1 MTTITASGC
10 SVKPPIAR
18 RQIEVKV
25 DGTPIPRAAIARE
38 IQNHPA
44 AKPVDAWL
52 TAARALVVRRLLL
65 DEARRLAI
73 LPSPLT
79 DDEGRRETDEE
90 AQIRTLVEQEVAT
103 PKASEAECRRYY
115 EAHRTRFRTA
125 DLYEVRHILLAAA
138 PSDDAARRSAR
149 GVAADIIAALAVD
162 PAAFA
167 ALAAAHSA
175 CPSGRTGGSLGQIG
189 PGQTVP
195 EFEAALAAIDEG
207 AIVPAPVESR
217 YGLHVVAV
225 DRRIAG
231 RDLPFEL
238 VRDRIAGWL
247 DEKVRRTAIR
257 QYIGLLAGRAR
268 IEGIELAACS
278 SPLAQ

>member
-1 MTTITASGC
+1 MTAITANGC
-10 SVKPPIAR
+10 TVKPAIPR

-25 DGTPIPRAAIARE
+25 DGTTIPRAAIARE

-44 AKPVDAWL
+44 AKPTDAWL
-52 TAARALVVRRLLL
+52 AAARALVVRRLLL

-73 LPSPLT
+73 EPAPLT
-79 DDEGRRETDEE
+79 DAEGRRETDEE
-90 AQIRTLVEQEVAT
+90 ALIRTLVEQQVVT
-103 PKASEAECRRYY
+103 PKAGDAECRRYY
-115 EAHRTRFRTA
+115 DAHRPRFRSV
-125 DLYEVRHILLAAA
+125 DLYEVRHILIPVPPNDEQALVDARAHAATIIETLAAT
-138 PSDDAARRSAR
+138 PS
-149 GVAADIIAALAVD
+149 
-162 PAAFA
+162 AFA

-195 EFEAALAAIDEG
+195 EFEIALAAIPEG
-207 AIVPAPVESR
+207 TIFPAPVETR

-225 DRRIAG
+225 DRRIPG
-231 RDLPFEL
+231 RELPFEL

-268 IEGIELAACS
+268 IEGIELAAS
-278 SPLAQ
+278 ASPLVQ